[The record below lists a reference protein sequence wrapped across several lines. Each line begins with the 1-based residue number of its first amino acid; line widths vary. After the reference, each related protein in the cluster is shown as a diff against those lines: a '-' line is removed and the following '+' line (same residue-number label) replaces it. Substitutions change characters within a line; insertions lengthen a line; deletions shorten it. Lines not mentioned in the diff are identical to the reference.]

1 MYAAIWGLFGSL
13 VFFLGEKFVRDAT
26 VQSFFRYA
34 LLGAP
39 EIENPYFY
47 PDSWVKLPLYNW
59 ERQFMFVS
67 LLLPDYIAS
76 SC

>member
-1 MYAAIWGLFGSL
+1 MYAAIWGLVGSL
-13 VFFLGEKFVRDAT
+13 FFFLGEKIVKNAT
-26 VQSFFRYA
+26 VQEFFRYA

-47 PDSWVKLPLYNW
+47 SNAWVKLPLYNW
-59 ERQFMFVS
+59 ERQIMFVRTPIS
-67 LLLPDYIAS
+67 AHADP